1 MRFETVNQETQNKL
15 FRLTKL
21 QTILHEFNDRPE
33 RAIRII
39 LDPGEYVS
47 THSAQGAYHQAIK
60 RSKLAMKARILDGDL
75 YLIKIL

>member
-33 RAIRII
+33 RAICII

-47 THSAQGAYHQAIK
+47 LRSAQGAYHQAIK
-60 RSKLAMKARILDGDL
+60 RSKLAMKARILEGHL